1 MGSGI
6 SYQLTVE
13 PTVIPQPTSKDDC
26 KKGGYADYG
35 FTNQGQCIRYVN
47 TGEDSRT

>member
-1 MGSGI
+1 MATPRRWDVGSGI

-26 KKGGYADYG
+26 KKGG
-35 FTNQGQCIRYVN
+35 
-47 TGEDSRT
+47 

>member
-1 MGSGI
+1 MPTPASDFFHGDAAALVDAGSGV

-26 KKGGYADYG
+26 KKGG
-35 FTNQGQCIRYVN
+35 
-47 TGEDSRT
+47 